1 MLVKSFSFWLFSSID
16 NILTLK
22 ENPSMGFFKRFFG
35 KIKDSIYNPSFYKS
49 IPQSKLESAFS
60 YFFLLIFVLSIIQTL
75 FLAFPIVKV
84 ITQLTN
90 KDLPKAVSQFPEELQ
105 VKIKDGKAS
114 TNVKEPYFV
123 PLPKGTQTDFKNF
136 IVLDT
141 ITPYSEDSFKK
152 YDTFALLTRDS
163 LYYKADKNQP
173 IKSADLK
180 SVKDLT
186 IDRASLTAL
195 LNKYSPLA
203 KWITPLL
210 IILVGFLLFLFYI
223 LRIFYAIFLGVA
235 ILLVSRIIQPS
246 LTFGQSYKV
255 AIYAMTLGLL
265 VEVVLTIISPLIGIR
280 GFPFMVTIL
289 SIVVFVVNFKTEK
302 EVVN

>member
-1 MLVKSFSFWLFSSID
+1 MK
-16 NILTLK
+16 
-22 ENPSMGFFKRFFG
+22 FFR
-35 KIKDSIYNPSFYKS
+35 KIRDSIYNPSFYKS

-60 YFFLLIFVLSIIQTL
+60 YFFLLIFVLSIIQTV

-105 VKIKDGKAS
+105 IKIKDGKAS
-114 TNVKEPYFV
+114 TNVQEPYFI
-123 PLPKGTQTDFKNF
+123 PLPKSTQADFKNF

-141 ITPYSEDSFKK
+141 TTPYSEDSFKK

-163 LYYKADKNQP
+163 AYYKADKNQP
-173 IKSADLK
+173 VKNISL
-180 SVKDLT
+180 STVKDLT

-195 LNKYSPLA
+195 LNKYSPMA
-203 KWITPLL
+203 KWLTPIL

-223 LRIFYAIFLGVA
+223 LRLVYA
-235 ILLVSRIIQPS
+235 ILLGVLILLLSRIIQPS
-246 LTFGQSYKV
+246 LSFGQSYKV

-265 VEVVLTIISPLIGIR
+265 VEVLLTIASPLLGIR

-289 SIVVFVVNFKTEK
+289 SLVVFVVNFKTEK
-302 EVVN
+302 EVS